1 MAAMSEGTR
10 RRRAFV
16 WCVAVL
22 LTVCC
27 APLASAQTV
36 NILLKGGHV
45 IDPRNGID
53 AVMDVAIAG
62 GRIQQVAPNIPT
74 AGAQRVIDV
83 TGLYVTPGLVDL
95 HGHIAINADAPD
107 GFTFRSGVTTI
118 VDAGTFGWRN
128 FADAQQQIKATQTR
142 VLVFLAIA
150 GNKGSRTG
158 PSGVSQVQD
167 LSEYDPVKTAAT
179 IKENSSVIVG
189 IKVWKSPNFAGI
201 EKAVEAG
208 RLANV
213 PVMIDFGE
221 KTPPLSLEHLLLKV
235 FRPGDIYTHTYA
247 YHPNTR
253 EAIVDGDKNYQ
264 VRPFVLAA
272 RKRGIIFDVGHGGGA
287 FGWQGAVPAMKQ
299 GFLPDTISTD
309 LHRSS
314 MNAGMKDM
322 TNVISKFLAM
332 GMSLQQ
338 VIAASTW
345 KPAQV
350 IKREELGHLSVGADA
365 DVAVFNLR
373 KGTFGFTD
381 VRNRVLKGTQLLEA
395 ELTIRGGRVVW
406 DRNGTG
412 AIPWDRE
419 PQPQPGGP
427 VTSFVK

>member
-1 MAAMSEGTR
+1 
-10 RRRAFV
+10 
-16 WCVAVL
+16 
-22 LTVCC
+22 
-27 APLASAQTV
+27 
-36 NILLKGGHV
+36 
-45 IDPRNGID
+45 
-53 AVMDVAIAG
+53 
-62 GRIQQVAPNIPT
+62 
-74 AGAQRVIDV
+74 
-83 TGLYVTPGLVDL
+83 
-95 HGHIAINADAPD
+95 
-107 GFTFRSGVTTI
+107 VTTI

-128 FADAQQQIKATQTR
+128 FADAQQQIKAIQTR

-150 GNKGSRTG
+150 GNKGSRVG
-158 PSGVSQVQD
+158 PQGTRQVQD
-167 LSEYDPVKTAAT
+167 LSDYDPVMTAAT
-179 IKENSSVIVG
+179 IKEHPSVIVG
-189 IKVWKSPNFAGI
+189 IKVWKSPDFSGI

-221 KTPPLSLEHLLLKV
+221 ETPPLSLEHLLLKV

-309 LHRSS
+309 LHRNS
-314 MNAGMKDM
+314 MNDGMKDM
-322 TNVISKFLAM
+322 TNVMSKFLAM

-350 IKREELGHLSVGADA
+350 IKREELGHLSVGAEA

-373 KGTFGFTD
+373 KGEFGFTD
-381 VRNRVLKGTQLLEA
+381 VRNRVLKGTQKLEA
-395 ELTIRGGRVVW
+395 ELTIRAGRVRW
-406 DRNGTG
+406 DLNGIG
-412 AIPWDRE
+412 GLPWDRE
-419 PQPQPGGP
+419 PQAQPGGP
-427 VTSFVK
+427 VTSYVK

>member
-1 MAAMSEGTR
+1 MAAMSGSSG
-10 RRRAFV
+10 RRRASA
-16 WCVAVL
+16 WCVAAL
-22 LTVCC
+22 LIVVY
-27 APLASAQTV
+27 APMANAQAV

-83 TGLYVTPGLVDL
+83 TGLYVTPGLVDM
-95 HGHIAINADAPD
+95 HGHLTPTADPPD

-150 GNKGSRTG
+150 GNKGSRVGAGGT
-158 PSGVSQVQD
+158 SQVQD
-167 LSEYDPVKTAAT
+167 LTEYDPVKTAAT
-179 IKENSSVIVG
+179 IQENRSVIVG
-189 IKVWKSPNFAGI
+189 IKVWKSPDFSGI

-287 FGWQGAVPAMKQ
+287 FGFQGAVPAMKQ

-309 LHRSS
+309 LHKSS

-322 TNVISKFLAM
+322 TNVMSKFLAM

-350 IKREELGHLSVGADA
+350 IKREELGHLTVGAEA
-365 DVAVFNLR
+365 DVAVFNVR
-373 KGTFGFTD
+373 QGNFSFTD
-381 VRNRVLKGTQLLEA
+381 VRNRVLKGTQKLEA
-395 ELTIRGGRVVW
+395 ELTIRAGRVVW
-406 DRNGTG
+406 DLNGIG
-412 AIPWDRE
+412 GIPWDRE
-419 PQPQPGGP
+419 PQAQPGGP
-427 VTSFVK
+427 VTSFAK

>member
-1 MAAMSEGTR
+1 MAAMSGGSRTF
-10 RRRAFV
+10 A
-16 WCVAVL
+16 WCLTVL
-22 LTVCC
+22 LIVCY
-27 APLASAQTV
+27 APLATAQTV

-53 AVMDVAIAG
+53 AIMDVAIAG

-95 HGHIAINADAPD
+95 HGHIALNADPPD

-150 GNKGSRTG
+150 GNKGSRVG
-158 PSGVSQVQD
+158 AQGVKQVQD
-167 LSEYDPVKTAAT
+167 LSEYDPVMTAAK
-179 IKENSSVIVG
+179 IKENPSVIVG
-189 IKVWKSPNFAGI
+189 IKVWKSPDFSGI

-213 PVMIDFGE
+213 PVMLDFGE

-287 FGWQGAVPAMKQ
+287 FGFQGAVPAMKQ

-309 LHRSS
+309 LHKSS

-322 TNVISKFLAM
+322 TNVMSKFLAM

-350 IKREELGHLSVGADA
+350 IKREELGHLSVGAEA
-365 DVAVFNLR
+365 DVAVLNVRQGNFA
-373 KGTFGFTD
+373 FTD
-381 VRNRVLKGTQLLEA
+381 VRNRVLRGTQKLEA
-395 ELTIRGGRVVW
+395 ELTIRAGRVVW
-406 DRNGTG
+406 DLNGIG
-412 AIPWDRE
+412 GIPWDRE
-419 PQPQPGGP
+419 PQAQPGGP
-427 VTSFVK
+427 VTSFAR